1 MNSTPLG
8 ISLLFLVTVP
18 AAFFAL
24 RRAARNSLAVTTLAA
39 VWIALQSAISLSG
52 VYRVTNT
59 LPPRLFLGAIFPP
72 LLTILLLCVT
82 PAGRAFLRSL
92 DLKWCVL
99 IHTVR
104 ILVELTLFAL
114 FRAGEV
120 PRLLTFEGGN
130 LDILIGLSAPV
141 IWWAF
146 TRGKLGRRG
155 LLLWNTVAL
164 LSVANAVV
172 RALLSA
178 PFRFQR
184 FAFDQPTVAIL
195 HFPFVLLPAF
205 VVPAVLLCHAA
216 VFSQAASLALPGVS
230 PTREPRRR

>member
-1 MNSTPLG
+1 MNDSPLG
-8 ISLLFLVTVP
+8 ISLLFITTVL
-18 AAFFAL
+18 AAFLLL
-24 RRAARNSLAVTTLAA
+24 RHATRGAIAVNTLVLA
-39 VWIALQSAISLSG
+39 WIALQSAVSLSG
-52 VYRVTNT
+52 VYRVTST
-59 LPPRLFLGAIFPP
+59 VPPRLFLGAILPR
-72 LLTILLLCVT
+72 LLVLTLLCAT
-82 PAGRAFLRSL
+82 PAGRSALRSM

-141 IWWAF
+141 LWRLVS
-146 TRGKLGRRG
+146 TGKIGRRG
-155 LLLWNTVAL
+155 LLLWNTLAL
-164 LSVANAVV
+164 LSVFNAVA

-184 FAFDQPTVAIL
+184 LAFDQPTTAIL
-195 HFPFVLLPAF
+195 HFPFALLPAF
-205 VVPAVLLCHAA
+205 VVPAVLICHAA
-216 VFSQAASLALPGVS
+216 IFSQARQGINHM
-230 PTREPRRR
+230 